1 MMFRKEAKP
10 EMKSFQQEPY
20 LCSLPI
26 YSGGLNT
33 ETQIQPDHTFDTA
46 WGGVVVPALHSH
58 GHVLFSNTFIMFFS
72 VCSVYNFVHAPK

>member
-1 MMFRKEAKP
+1 MMFRKEAKS

-20 LCSLPI
+20 LCSLPV

-46 WGGVVVPALHSH
+46 WGREGGDGGAS
-58 GHVLFSNTFIMFFS
+58 FT
-72 VCSVYNFVHAPK
+72 